1 MLADDSEAS
10 ADSEAWDRL
19 GEFVERD
26 PYTPGA
32 FRFRHALFRDAAY
45 EGLSYKRRG
54 ELHAKVG
61 EAYERLEGEG
71 RGEFAEL
78 LSLHFFHAGDAEKSY
93 RYSLVAGERA
103 QAKFANVEAA
113 VFYRRALDLA
123 PQLELDPAE
132 LARVWE
138 AVGDVSEL
146 AGLYA
151 DAEEA
156 YAQARELDEHP
167 RLLLKEGVIR
177 ERFGRYAEALR
188 WYNRGLRSLDGL
200 EPDEQARMRSELG
213 ARVRGRA
220 RPPGRVRRRRRLVQA
235 RRRGGRPGRRPAG
248 DRARLLPDAPRVHLE
263 PQPRACGAARARA
276 ADLRGARRPARAG
289 ERAQQPR
296 RRRVLRRPL
305 AGGARPLRPQQG
317 AARADRRRGRRGDDH
332 EQHRRDQVRPGLPD
346 DGGRARRGGARGV
359 RDGRPSP
366 AADARALE
374 PRADRRAQR
383 RARRRAAAPE
393 RGARRSPRTSAR
405 RAWSTR

>member
-1 MLADDSEAS
+1 MLGASFSAELVGEVLADDSEAS

-19 GEFVERD
+19 SEFVERD

-113 VFYRRALDLA
+113 GFYRRALDLA

-138 AVGDVSEL
+138 ALGDVSEL

-156 YAQARELDEHP
+156 YAQARELDAHP

-177 ERFGRYAEALR
+177 ERFGRYSEALR
-188 WYNRGLRSLDGL
+188 WYNRGLRSLDEL
-200 EPDEQARMRSELG
+200 EPDERGAACAPSSASPTRACASARASSST
-213 ARVRGRA
+213 A
-220 RPPGRVRRRRRLVQA
+220 
-235 RRRGGRPGRRPAG
+235 PAG
-248 DRARLLPDAPRVHLE
+248 ASASSR
-263 PQPRACGAARARA
+263 
-276 ADLRGARRPARAG
+276 
-289 ERAQQPR
+289 
-296 RRRVLRRPL
+296 
-305 AGGARPLRPQQG
+305 
-317 AARADRRRGRRGDDH
+317 
-332 EQHRRDQVRPGLPD
+332 RRDQ
-346 DGGRARRGGARGV
+346 
-359 RDGRPSP
+359 STTC
-366 AADARALE
+366 
-374 PRADRRAQR
+374 
-383 RARRRAAAPE
+383 
-393 RGARRSPRTSAR
+393 RRSRTP
-405 RAWSTR
+405 TT

>member
-1 MLADDSEAS
+1 MLGASFSAELVGEVLADDSEAS

-113 VFYRRALDLA
+113 GFYRRALDLA

-138 AVGDVSEL
+138 ALGDVSEL

-156 YAQARELDEHP
+156 YAQARELDSHP

-177 ERFGRYAEALR
+177 ERFGRYRRGAALVQPRPALARRAGAGRARADALR
-188 WYNRGLRSLDGL
+188 
-200 EPDEQARMRSELG
+200 AG
-213 ARVRGRA
+213 ARLRGRA
-220 RPPGRVRRRRRLVQA
+220 RAPGRVRRRRRLVQA
-235 RRRGGRPGRRPAG
+235 RRRGGGPGRTT
-248 DRARLLPDAPRVHLE
+248 
-263 PQPRACGAARARA
+263 C
-276 ADLRGARRPARAG
+276 RRW
-289 ERAQQPR
+289 
-296 RRRVLRRPL
+296 
-305 AGGARPLRPQQG
+305 
-317 AARADRRRGRRGDDH
+317 
-332 EQHRRDQVRPGLPD
+332 
-346 DGGRARRGGARGV
+346 
-359 RDGRPSP
+359 
-366 AADARALE
+366 
-374 PRADRRAQR
+374 
-383 RARRRAAAPE
+383 
-393 RGARRSPRTSAR
+393 RTP
-405 RAWSTR
+405 TT

>member
-1 MLADDSEAS
+1 MLGASFSAELVGDVLADDSEAS

-138 AVGDVSEL
+138 ALGDVSEL

-156 YAQARELDEHP
+156 YAQARSSTSTL
-167 RLLLKEGVIR
+167 
-177 ERFGRYAEALR
+177 
-188 WYNRGLRSLDGL
+188 
-200 EPDEQARMRSELG
+200 
-213 ARVRGRA
+213 
-220 RPPGRVRRRRRLVQA
+220 
-235 RRRGGRPGRRPAG
+235 
-248 DRARLLPDAPRVHLE
+248 
-263 PQPRACGAARARA
+263 ACC
-276 ADLRGARRPARAG
+276 
-289 ERAQQPR
+289 
-296 RRRVLRRPL
+296 
-305 AGGARPLRPQQG
+305 
-317 AARADRRRGRRGDDH
+317 
-332 EQHRRDQVRPGLPD
+332 
-346 DGGRARRGGARGV
+346 
-359 RDGRPSP
+359 
-366 AADARALE
+366 
-374 PRADRRAQR
+374 
-383 RARRRAAAPE
+383 
-393 RGARRSPRTSAR
+393 
-405 RAWSTR
+405 

>member
-54 ELHAKVG
+54 ELHTKVG

-156 YAQARELDEHP
+156 Y
-167 RLLLKEGVIR
+167 
-177 ERFGRYAEALR
+177 
-188 WYNRGLRSLDGL
+188 
-200 EPDEQARMRSELG
+200 EQARDARRAPSPAVEGRCDPRALRALPRG
-213 ARVRGRA
+213 AALVQPRPALARRPRAGRAGAHALRA
-220 RPPGRVRRRRRLVQA
+220 RPRLRRASASA
-235 RRRGGRPGRRPAG
+235 RASSSTVPAG
-248 DRARLLPDAPRVHLE
+248 ASASP
-263 PQPRACGAARARA
+263 
-276 ADLRGARRPARAG
+276 RRPARSTTC
-289 ERAQQPR
+289 R
-296 RRRVLRRPL
+296 RWRT
-305 AGGARPLRPQQG
+305 
-317 AARADRRRGRRGDDH
+317 
-332 EQHRRDQVRPGLPD
+332 
-346 DGGRARRGGARGV
+346 
-359 RDGRPSP
+359 PS
-366 AADARALE
+366 
-374 PRADRRAQR
+374 
-383 RARRRAAAPE
+383 
-393 RGARRSPRTSAR
+393 T
-405 RAWSTR
+405 